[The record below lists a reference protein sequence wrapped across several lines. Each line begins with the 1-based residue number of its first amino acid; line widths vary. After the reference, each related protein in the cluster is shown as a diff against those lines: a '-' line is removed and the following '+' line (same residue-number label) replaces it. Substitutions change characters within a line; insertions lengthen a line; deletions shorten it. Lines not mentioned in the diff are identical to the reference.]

1 MRRYSTALLIAFV
14 FALTLFAPAASA
26 QPVCGSHNSVA
37 TNLEKSYSEAPVSMG
52 MTLDGG
58 VVEVYSSPS
67 EGTWT
72 MVITQPTGL
81 SCLIAA
87 GKDWENLP
95 KPEMISGTKI

>member
-1 MRRYSTALLIAFV
+1 MKRYTTAILIAFV

-26 QPVCGSHNSVA
+26 QPVCGSHNSITA
-37 TNLEKSYSEAPVSMG
+37 SLEKSYSEAPVAIG
-52 MTLDGG
+52 LTLDGG
-58 VVEVYSSPS
+58 VVEVYSSS

-81 SCLIAA
+81 TCLIAA

-95 KPEMISGTKI
+95 KSELISGTEI